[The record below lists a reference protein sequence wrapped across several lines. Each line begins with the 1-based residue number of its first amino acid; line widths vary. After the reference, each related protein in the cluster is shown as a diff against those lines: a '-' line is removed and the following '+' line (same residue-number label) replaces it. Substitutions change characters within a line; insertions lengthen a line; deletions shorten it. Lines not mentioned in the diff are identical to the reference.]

1 MFHPVTGGAPL
12 TSPMIEIPTV
22 VCLVDRRRN
31 ARTRALR
38 RAGFNVL
45 ESFTTDQ
52 TVAICV
58 NNAVDCVLLDQEFFL
73 EVDGWSVAQSIK
85 LIKANLCVVLISRA
99 PNLTEAMPRGVD
111 EVIRYDE
118 PQKVAEVIRR
128 LVSGQEVNVSR
139 ARPA

>member
-1 MFHPVTGGAPL
+1 MV
-12 TSPMIEIPTV
+12 EIPTV

-31 ARTRALR
+31 ARTKALR

-85 LIKANLCVVLISRA
+85 LIKANLCVVLVARA
-99 PNLTEAMPRGVD
+99 PNLTEVTPRGVD
-111 EVIRYDE
+111 EVVRYDE
-118 PQKVAEVIRR
+118 PQKAVEAIKR
-128 LVSGQEVNVSR
+128 LVFRHELKVSR
-139 ARPA
+139 GNTDLRMA